1 MTYDVVHIEAHQLL
15 TEEDKA
21 DSHVGDVLHFHCYQ
35 PFTTS
40 PPFKCRICPVMYDES
55 LQAR

>member
-21 DSHVGDVLHFHCYQ
+21 DSHVGDVLHFHLSAIYH
-35 PFTTS
+35 FTAVQMQDL
-40 PPFKCRICPVMYDES
+40 PCHV
-55 LQAR
+55 